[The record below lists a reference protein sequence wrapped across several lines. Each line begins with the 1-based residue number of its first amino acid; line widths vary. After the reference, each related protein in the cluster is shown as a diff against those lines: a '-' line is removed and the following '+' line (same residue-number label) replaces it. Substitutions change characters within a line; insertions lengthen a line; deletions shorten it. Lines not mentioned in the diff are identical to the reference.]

1 MGNIRPAYKVHVS
14 LSHDVQR
21 LYIVRIPIQG
31 REVYP
36 GILVDIG
43 ADRSNY
49 FGGQDMV
56 LALVLEKVA
65 YASLA
70 DSDILVSSCVV
81 ASACDPAEG
90 VIFSS
95 DNGNILGKQLPGVGV
110 EHNIVVATHHLI
122 YILKGPTHHRI
133 KGVTKITRFVE

>member
-1 MGNIRPAYKVHVS
+1 
-14 LSHDVQR
+14 LDV
-21 LYIVRIPIQG
+21 VTKPIQG
-31 REVYP
+31 REVHP
-36 GILVDIG
+36 GIPVDIG

-49 FGGQDMV
+49 FRSQDVV

-65 YASLA
+65 YASLSN
-70 DSDILVSSCVV
+70 SDILVSSRVV
-81 ASACDPAEG
+81 ASARDPAEG

-95 DNGNILGKQLPGVGV
+95 DNGNILGKQLPGVWV

-122 YILKGPTHHRI
+122 EVLKGPTHHRI